1 MSETPLTDVASTDDV
16 FLPLLNASFHSV
28 LTAEQPFSSFNI
40 VPAIS
45 STRDICATISLT
57 GPVSIML
64 LLVLDHA
71 VAWRLMQ
78 HEVKPLGLDEND
90 EMLEAVLGELINI
103 IGGNATA
110 KLSVDGQHIHLS
122 LPMVLQAA
130 KLKPAGRV
138 CIQQSHVST
147 HYGEMDAFCV
157 SPANLSF
164 S

>member
-16 FLPLLNASFHSV
+16 FLPLLNASLSPV
-28 LTAEQPFSSFNI
+28 LSPEQPFSHFHI

-71 VAWRLMQ
+71 VAWKLMQ
-78 HEVKPLGLDEND
+78 HEVQPLSLDEND
-90 EMLEAVLGELINI
+90 EMLEAVLGEMINI

-110 KLSVDGQHIHLS
+110 KLALAGQHIHLS

-147 HYGEMDAFCV
+147 QYGAIDAYCV